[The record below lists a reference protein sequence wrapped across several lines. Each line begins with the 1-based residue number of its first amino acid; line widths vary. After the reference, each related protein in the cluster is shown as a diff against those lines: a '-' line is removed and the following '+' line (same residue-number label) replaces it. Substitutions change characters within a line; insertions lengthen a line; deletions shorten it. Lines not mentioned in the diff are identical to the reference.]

1 MFEIVISDG
10 TLVDP
15 CSKRSTVANIGIS
28 GGKIVKITKEQ
39 IEGKT
44 TISAKGKIV
53 CPGFIDPHAH
63 VEGNADCAKVMAA
76 MGVTSVINGNCGNS
90 PEHLEEFLEQ
100 QEGQGF
106 LINQFEQVG
115 HTTLRILAGNTDRYA
130 ASTPDQIARMK
141 ELAAEAMESGVYG
154 LSFGLEYVPGSSF
167 EEVLELAR
175 VAAAYDKI
183 VSIHTRKDCYAG
195 LASLQEAID
204 ISRQTGAAVNISH
217 LTYMFGLG
225 MAAEAIH
232 MIEAAMREGLDISVD
247 SGLYSAFATEI
258 GSAVFDEDCFEK
270 WNRDYSCIVA
280 GTGKYR
286 GQRLNKEMFYELR
299 KHFPHESGIGMVG
312 KEYEV
317 YEILERPYVMVG
329 TDAGT
334 QYDQGRPGHPQD
346 AGTYPKFFKQMLR
359 EQNRISLI
367 DAIDRCTWQVA
378 KRFHIP
384 DKGILAEGADADLV
398 IFDLE
403 EIEDRAHYP
412 CFGDTDTRPEG
423 ITAVIIGG
431 VLAVEGKTVKEVN
444 PGRMYREPLKVWEW

>member
-1 MFEIVISDG
+1 IAEI
-10 TLVDP
+10 T
-15 CSKRSTVANIGIS
+15 R
-28 GGKIVKITKEQ
+28 EE
-39 IEGKT
+39 IEGENV
-44 TISAKGKIV
+44 ISAKGKIV

-63 VEGNADCAKVMAA
+63 VEGNDACAAVMAA
-76 MGVTSVINGNCGNS
+76 MGVTSVVNGNCGNS
-90 PEHLEEFLEQ
+90 PEHLEEFLLQ
-100 QEGQGF
+100 QEKQGF

-115 HTTLRILAGNTDRYA
+115 HTTLRNLAGNTDRYA
-130 ASTPDQIARMK
+130 ASTPEQIAKMK
-141 ELAAEAMESGVYG
+141 QLAAEAMESGVYG

-167 EEVLELAR
+167 EEVIELAK
-175 VAAAYDKI
+175 VAAAYGKV

-195 LASLQEAID
+195 LSSLQEAID
-204 ISRQTGAAVNISH
+204 ICRLTGAAVNVSH

-225 MAAEAIH
+225 MAAEAIR
-232 MIEAAMREGLDISVD
+232 MIELAMAEGLDVSVD

-270 WNRDYSCIVA
+270 WHSDYSCIVA

-286 GQRLNKEMFYELR
+286 GQRLTKEMFYDLR
-299 KHFPHESGIGMVG
+299 NNYPFESGIGMVG

-317 YEILERPYVMVG
+317 YEILEHPYVMVG

-334 QYDQGRPGHPQD
+334 QYDNGRPGHPQD

-367 DAIDRCTWQVA
+367 DAVDRCTYQVA

-384 DKGILAEGADADLV
+384 NKGFLAKGADADLV
-398 IFDLE
+398 VFDLSK
-403 EIEDRAHYP
+403 IEDKAQYP
-412 CFGDTDTRPEG
+412 CYGATDTRPEG

-431 VLAVEGKTVKEVN
+431 TLAVEGKIVN
-444 PGRMYREPLKVWEW
+444 EIRPGKMYRDKAEPWQW